1 MSETTETTAPET
13 QAATEGAPPVDLTV
27 QDLNALK
34 TIIDV
39 ASQRGAFK
47 PNEMTVVGTTYPKLE
62 NFLAAIAA
70 SQQATEEAQTE
81 AQDQAVEA
89 AVNG

>member
-1 MSETTETTAPET
+1 MSEQT
-13 QAATEGAPPVDLTV
+13 QPQATEEQATAGAAPVDLTV
-27 QDLNALK
+27 QDLSALK

-47 PNEMTVVGTTYPKLE
+47 PNEMTVVGQTYTKLE

-70 SQQATEEAQTE
+70 SQQATEEAT
-81 AQDQAVEA
+81 DQAAGEAVEA